1 MHTGKARGV
10 LKPGTGTG
18 NTTDITLLH
27 NQRWLA
33 HGNPSSCSLS
43 LLFTNPRS
51 ARTTILRYIC
61 CTPAEQCTCSSKNF
75 EFGEREGAWSHHS
88 GDEHR
93 QLSLSVSSTK
103 CKLCHLGHPS
113 TPAGSRILAPCRLV
127 WVLNSKLGC

>member
-1 MHTGKARGV
+1 MFIKNIFLSSAISYYPGFVNVFQVGVHTGKARGV

-61 CTPAEQCTCSSKNF
+61 CTPAEQCTCS
-75 EFGEREGAWSHHS
+75 
-88 GDEHR
+88 
-93 QLSLSVSSTK
+93 QQ
-103 CKLCHLGHPS
+103 KL
-113 TPAGSRILAPCRLV
+113 
-127 WVLNSKLGC
+127 